1 MSFKYTKEELFKEF
15 YAAKEKDVAL
25 SKKPTREEKELD
37 VYKNRIQFF
46 KDHIELKSKHPE
58 YYENVDVKFDK
69 LLALYETP
77 NPRDAFYKAFFGV
90 TYAEKKRQEEAEYIT
105 YDENGEKREVRKSK
119 EATL

>member
-1 MSFKYTKEELFKEF
+1 MFRYDKDNLFKEF
-15 YAAKEKDVAL
+15 YVAKEKDVKL
-25 SKKPTREEKELD
+25 SKKDTLEEKELD

>member
-1 MSFKYTKEELFKEF
+1 MFRYDKDNLFKEF
-15 YAAKEKDVAL
+15 YVAKEKDVKL
-25 SKKPTREEKELD
+25 SKKDTLEEKELD

-69 LLALYETP
+69 LLAIYETE
-77 NPRDAFYKAFFGV
+77 NPRDAFYMKFFGL
-90 TYAEKKRQEEAEYIT
+90 TYAQKKRQEDAEYFSLNDDDNKKTKTRNI
-105 YDENGEKREVRKSK
+105 E